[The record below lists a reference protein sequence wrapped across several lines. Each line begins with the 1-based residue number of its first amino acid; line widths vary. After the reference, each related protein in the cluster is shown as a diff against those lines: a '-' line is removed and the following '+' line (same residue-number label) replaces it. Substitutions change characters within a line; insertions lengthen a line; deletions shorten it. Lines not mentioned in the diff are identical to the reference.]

1 MWERTKEGDDHFGWV
16 FPRTEDEVPGAQPDP
31 INGVT
36 SIRALY
42 DLANPD
48 YTGRYTVPVSPAG
61 DYEFSSSFS
70 LEENFG
76 SLVLISII

>member
-16 FPRTEDEVPGAQPDP
+16 FAKTEDEVPGAQQDP

-61 DYEFSSSFS
+61 YYEFSSSFS
-70 LEENFG
+70 SEENFG
-76 SLVLISII
+76 SLVLISIL